1 MAWKI
6 PRQQRFMGA
15 RTAMSEIYWIEGNPS
30 APLAIVQCPRGDD
43 GLKTELIRIRQHG
56 IETIVSLLEDREA
69 MLLGLAKEGPLA
81 KESGLLFLSY
91 PIPDTHVPENI
102 ATFRRLVRGL
112 ADRLRGGESIGVHCR
127 GSIGRSTVTVACTLI
142 HLGWEP
148 KVALAAIAVARGF
161 DVPNTEEQKCWIL
174 TYEAQP

>member
-1 MAWKI
+1 
-6 PRQQRFMGA
+6 
-15 RTAMSEIYWIEGNPS
+15 MSEIYWIEGNPS

-127 GSIGRSTVTVACTLI
+127 GSIGRAPLTAACTLI
-142 HLGWEP
+142 QLGWDAED
-148 KVALAAIAVARGF
+148 ALAAIQATRGYN
-161 DVPNTEEQKCWIL
+161 VPDTSEQLRWIL
-174 TYEAQP
+174 HYKVQP